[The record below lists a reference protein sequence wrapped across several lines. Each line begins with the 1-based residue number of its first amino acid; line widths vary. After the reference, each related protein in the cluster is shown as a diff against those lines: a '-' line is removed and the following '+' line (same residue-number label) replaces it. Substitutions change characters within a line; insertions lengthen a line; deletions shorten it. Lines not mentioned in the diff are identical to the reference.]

1 MKGTRIVLRREWVLG
16 GQIDQGGFG
25 KVFAATSG
33 DEEAVVKLVPKAPG
47 ADRELLFINL
57 DHVRNVVPIIDSGEH
72 QNFWVLVMPRAEV
85 SLRKHLRASGGSLPL
100 DEVIQVAIDI
110 VDALVDLDGRV
121 VHRDLKPENVLRLMG
136 HWCLADFGISRY
148 AEASTAPDTQKFA
161 LSPPYAAPER
171 WKSIR
176 ATSAADVYA
185 TGVMI
190 YEMLA
195 DELPFAGPSLEQ
207 FRDQHL
213 HAAAPHLSNVPAAL
227 DALIAECLFKA
238 SEARPS
244 AENVRARLDR
254 VMTPANAPGLAHLQ
268 DANRAQVIRMGE
280 SSRHQSAAETE
291 AERRSALAKA
301 AGQSF
306 TGLSAELVGAISN
319 AAPAAIRSPGRS
331 GSLRLQLN
339 QAALEISSINQYAG
353 GWEGRPIVIDVICFA
368 SINLK
373 MPTDDYGYEGRSHSL
388 WFGNIQDAARYGW
401 YETAFMV
408 SPLLARSSRQKPF
421 SLDPGA
427 EAAGA
432 LGPGM
437 AGHQVAWPFTPLVIG
452 DLNEFIDRWAGWF
465 AAAAQGQLHAPSIMP
480 ERSPDG
486 SWRRS

>member
-1 MKGTRIVLRREWVLG
+1 VKGTRIVLRREWVLRD
-16 GQIDQGGFG
+16 QIDQGGFG

-47 ADRELLFINL
+47 ADRELLFADL
-57 DHVRNVVPIIDSGEH
+57 DKVRNVVPIIDSGEH
-72 QNFWVLVMPRAEV
+72 QDYWVLVMPRAEV
-85 SLRKHLRASGGSLPL
+85 SLRKHIEASGGSLPL
-100 DEVIQVAIDI
+100 DEVIQVAMDI
-110 VDALVDLDGRV
+110 VEALVDLDGRV
-121 VHRDLKPENVLRLMG
+121 VHRDLKPENVLRLKG

-171 WKSIR
+171 WKNIR

-185 TGVMI
+185 TGVTI

-195 DELPFAGPSLEQ
+195 GQLPFPGPSLEQ

-227 DALIAECLFKA
+227 EALVDECLFKA

-244 AENVRARLDR
+244 PANVRARLDR

-268 DANRAQVIRMGE
+268 EAKRAQVSRMGE
-280 SSRHQSAAETE
+280 ASRKQSAAETE

-306 TGLSAELVGAISN
+306 TGLSGALDTAISN
-319 AAPAAIRSPGRS
+319 AAPAAIPSPGRS
-331 GSLRLQLN
+331 GSLSLQLN
-339 QAALEISSINQYAG
+339 HATLEISSIKQYAG

-368 SINLK
+368 SISLK
-373 MPTDDYGYEGRSHSL
+373 MPTDEYGYEGRSHSL
-388 WFGNIQDAARYGW
+388 WFGNIQDAGRYGW

-408 SPLLARSSRQKPF
+408 SPLLPRSSPQNPF

-432 LGPGM
+432 IGPGM
-437 AGHQVAWPFTPLVIG
+437 AGHQVAWPFTPLVVG
-452 DLNEFIDRWAGWF
+452 DLNEFIGRWAGWF
-465 AAAAQGQLHAPSIMP
+465 AAAAQGQLHAPSLMP